1 MLAAAFAAGGE
12 MGERLASFD
21 WSSSPLGE
29 PGQWPPALSTAVGM
43 MLASSAPIVMFW
55 GDEQLAF
62 YNDAYRPTIG
72 GKHPDVIG
80 QPARAYWAETWA
92 VLGPLLDGVRST
104 GRSYRGEDHP
114 FLLDRHGFVEQT
126 YFDVSYD
133 PIRGDDGCGQWRLLH
148 RQRDHRAGAR
158 RTPAAGALRTG
169 RRAEPTSAAPRNW
182 AGSPPGCSTGT
193 GRTCPFALIYLAD
206 DDGQLTLAGRT
217 GADPARPSM
226 SPRSCS
232 PG

>member
-21 WSSSPLGE
+21 WSSGPLGE
-29 PGQWPPALSTAVGM
+29 PGQWPPTLSNAVGM

-80 QPARAYWAETWA
+80 QPARANWAETWT
-92 VLGPLLDGVRST
+92 VLGPLLDSVRRT

-114 FLLDRHGFVEQT
+114 FLLDRYGFVEET

-133 PIRGDDGCGQWRLLH
+133 PIRGDDGAVSGVYCIVSE
-148 RQRDHRAGAR
+148 
-158 RTPAAGALRTG
+158 TTG
-169 RRAEPTSAAPRNW
+169 RVLGERRLRALAELGAELADIGSAAELGRT
-182 AGSPPGCSTGT
+182 PPGCSAGT
-193 GRTCPFALIYLAD
+193 GRTC
-206 DDGQLTLAGRT
+206 R
-217 GADPARPSM
+217 
-226 SPRSCS
+226 SP
-232 PG
+232 